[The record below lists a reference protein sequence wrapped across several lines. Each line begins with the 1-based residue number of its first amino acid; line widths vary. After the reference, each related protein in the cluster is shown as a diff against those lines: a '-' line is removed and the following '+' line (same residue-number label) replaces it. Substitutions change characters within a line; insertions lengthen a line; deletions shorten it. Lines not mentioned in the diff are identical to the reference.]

1 MLGVSPE
8 AFMNIRAFFRASA
21 WFAALALAGT
31 AAEAK
36 VVTRTVPYQHAGKTY
51 QGYLAYDDAKAGPRP
66 GVLVVHEWWGLNDY
80 TRSRTRQ
87 LAEMGY
93 VAFAADMF
101 GDGKTTRDP
110 KEAQAWSSAVGSQ
123 PNQLAVLSKA
133 GLDVLRK
140 QDNVD
145 SDKLAA
151 IGFCFGGTT
160 VLQLAYT
167 GVPLK
172 AAVTFHGGLVVPDAQ
187 QAMRIRSPILI
198 LHGAEDSFIKPETID
213 GLQKALDAVKVDWF
227 MVTYANAVHAFTN
240 PEADSFKIP
249 GIGYNE
255 KAARRSWDEMLR
267 FFTEQFGTRR

>member
-1 MLGVSPE
+1 MK
-8 AFMNIRAFFRASA
+8 IRALLSA
-21 WFAALALAGT
+21 VAGLAAIAFIAT
-31 AAEAK
+31 PAAAR
-36 VVTRTVPYQHAGKTY
+36 VVTKTVPYQHEGKTL
-51 QGYLAYDDAKAGPRP
+51 QGYLAYDDAKKGPLP

-80 TRSRTRQ
+80 TKSRTRQ

-93 VAFAADMF
+93 AAFAADMY

-110 KEAQAWSSAVGSQ
+110 KEAQAWSSAAGSQ
-123 PNQLAVLSKA
+123 PGHLAVLAKA

-140 QDNVD
+140 QSNVD
-145 SDKLAA
+145 DDKLAA

-160 VLQLAYT
+160 VLQLAYA

-172 AAVTFHGGLVVPDAQ
+172 AAVTFHGGLVVPDEK
-187 QAMRIRSPILI
+187 QAVKIRAPILI
-198 LHGAEDSFIKPETID
+198 LHGAEDTFIKPETID
-213 GLQKALDAVKVDWF
+213 GLRKALDAVKVDWY

-255 KAARRSWDEMLR
+255 KAARRSWDEMQR
-267 FFTEQFGTRR
+267 FFAEQQLAPPRAR